1 MDWKSPPPHL
11 KVFQKIIFWGG
22 ARQASLDFTFS
33 SLFVDQIVYIL
44 SSGSQEQNLRQ
55 IYRLLDDK
63 QVTFTLFGF
72 WFGLVFLGL
81 VCFFFNNQ
89 YSKKIQGGSH
99 QRGATADRG
108 DRPSPSTWHGLLARD
123 TGVGNQHKDVKP
135 LSKVQRCHSEYFEY
149 PGEQTNILQNGKSQ
163 CNGTWMTTFRE

>member
-1 MDWKSPPPHL
+1 MHAGEIWKKVKHICEFVPRKSAKDKASLQKIMFLENFQISFDHQNTMNTLEIQQKICNTIVGLKVPPPHL

-63 QVTFTLFGF
+63 QVTFTLFDF
-72 WFGLVFLGL
+72 WFGLVFLGFGL
-81 VCFFFNNQ
+81 FF
-89 YSKKIQGGSH
+89 
-99 QRGATADRG
+99 
-108 DRPSPSTWHGLLARD
+108 
-123 TGVGNQHKDVKP
+123 
-135 LSKVQRCHSEYFEY
+135 
-149 PGEQTNILQNGKSQ
+149 LQ
-163 CNGTWMTTFRE
+163 